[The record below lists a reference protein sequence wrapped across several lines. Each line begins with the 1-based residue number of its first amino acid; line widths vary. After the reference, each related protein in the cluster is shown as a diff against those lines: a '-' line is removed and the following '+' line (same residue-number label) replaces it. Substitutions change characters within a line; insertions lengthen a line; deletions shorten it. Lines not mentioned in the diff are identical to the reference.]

1 MFKIEYNDDFY
12 GNVED
17 VVGEILGIDPEDVDE
32 DTLVFPDYA
41 SAKKMYDRIR
51 TSSPLNNWGEIAKE
65 SEDTVLFWSGAYLSI
80 SIMEEEAC

>member
-1 MFKIEYNDDFY
+1 MIKIEHDGFY

-17 VVGEILGIDPEDVDE
+17 VVGEILGINAEDVDE

-51 TSSPLNNWGEIAKE
+51 TSSSLNNWGVVAKE

>member
-1 MFKIEYNDDFY
+1 MIKIEHNGFY

-17 VVGEILGIDPEDVDE
+17 IVGEILGINAEDVDE

-41 SAKKMYDRIR
+41 SAKEMYDKIR
-51 TSSPLNNWGEIAKE
+51 TSSPINNWGEVAKE

-80 SIMEEEAC
+80 SIVEEEAC

>member
-1 MFKIEYNDDFY
+1 MIKIEHDGFY

-17 VVGEILGIDPEDVDE
+17 VVGEILGINAEDVDE

-51 TSSPLNNWGEIAKE
+51 TSSSLNNWGVVAKE
-65 SEDTVLFWSGAYLSI
+65 SEDTVLFWSGAYIGITLV
-80 SIMEEEAC
+80 EEEAC

>member
-1 MFKIEYNDDFY
+1 MIKIEHDGFY

-17 VVGEILGIDPEDVDE
+17 IVGEILGIDPENVDE

-51 TSSPLNNWGEIAKE
+51 TSSPLDNWGEVAKE
-65 SEDTVLFWSGAYLSI
+65 SDDTVLFWSGAYIGITLV
-80 SIMEEEAC
+80 EEEAC

>member
-1 MFKIEYNDDFY
+1 MFKIEHDGFY

-41 SAKKMYDRIR
+41 FAKKMYDRIR

-65 SEDTVLFWSGAYLSI
+65 SEDTVLFWSGAYIGITLV
-80 SIMEEEAC
+80 EEEAC

>member
-1 MFKIEYNDDFY
+1 MIKIEHDGFY

-17 VVGEILGIDPEDVDE
+17 IVGEILGINAEDVDE

-41 SAKKMYDRIR
+41 SAKEMYDRIR
-51 TSSPLNNWGEIAKE
+51 TSSPINNWGEIAKE

-80 SIMEEEAC
+80 SAVEEEAC

>member
-1 MFKIEYNDDFY
+1 MIKIEHDGFY

-17 VVGEILGIDPEDVDE
+17 IVGEILGINAEDVDE

-41 SAKKMYDRIR
+41 SAKKVYDKIR
-51 TSSPLNNWGEIAKE
+51 TSSPINNWGEIAKE